1 MFNLEVYKNKM
12 RSLKMTQIELSEKSG
27 VPLATLRCIFSKRVT
42 NPRVETIL
50 AIEKALNIEDDSLA
64 KPYLTEDEERLLSLF
79 RQLPN
84 TRKKTILDTMSD
96 MVSARKLS
104 EDVS

>member
-12 RSLKMTQIELSEKSG
+12 TSLKMTQIELSEKSG

-64 KPYLTEDEERLLSLF
+64 KPYLTEQEEALLQSFRSLS
-79 RQLPN
+79 
-84 TRKKTILDTMSD
+84 KKGRTSALEIISVLD
-96 MVSARKLS
+96 RY
-104 EDVS
+104 EN